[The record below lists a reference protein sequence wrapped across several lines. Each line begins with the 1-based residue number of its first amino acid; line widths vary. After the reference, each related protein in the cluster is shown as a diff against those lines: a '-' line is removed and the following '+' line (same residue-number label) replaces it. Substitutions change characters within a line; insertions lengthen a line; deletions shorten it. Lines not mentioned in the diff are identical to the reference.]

1 MPPSAWRAQGPEES
15 GTARRA
21 SFAGVPSRRSHARHG
36 STHWWKDAL
45 PYPWPPSSEAQLA
58 VPVRL
63 RCQRAGRQKSG
74 TTRRLRRQRHTRK
87 SRQPAHVGA
96 SRAMSRWQRGSTA
109 RSAPCLSCVHTVRG
123 RTRVIDDVAVN
134 GITPGPNSGSPPRS
148 LGAVP
153 YLCLSQSSFDSLIRL
168 RAMCAFI
175 PSKLRF
181 APSSIPGSKPVSFS
195 VIS

>member
-1 MPPSAWRAQGPEES
+1 MPPSVWRAQGPEES

-36 STHWWKDAL
+36 STHWWKDAP
-45 PYPWPPSSEAQLA
+45 PYPWPPSSEARLA

-134 GITPGPNSGSPPRS
+134 GIEGILDQTQGPLKGPRPSCALS
-148 LGAVP
+148 LP
-153 YLCLSQSSFDSLIRL
+153 QSEFLRL
-168 RAMCAFI
+168 
-175 PSKLRF
+175 PHPF
-181 APSSIPGSKPVSFS
+181 ARDVRLHPL
-195 VIS
+195 